1 MFLKTRKVDELGRL
15 GRIVSFLLKSEGES
29 GVLQRTRDGTLR
41 KALSALND
49 TGVALAVETNSLEK
63 AMEWAERAGPRLPKA
78 VAYGI
83 PQLISPE
90 DITADQLSALLS
102 LENKTIA
109 LRIARLEKPA
119 RDGLLSL
126 PFTTMKDLARRL
138 SENELSAL
146 AAYIQRLQKPAANRI
161 LRDVAANPGLM
172 KSLSNRSLQDAII
185 GSRDQLSAVEMLLR
199 DNSALNISNISND
212 FARVRD
218 GEVNY
223 RVFIER
229 YWVGLL
235 AVFFLSLL
243 VLLTL
248 RRILFGRPATVI
260 IKTADG
266 GGKK

>member
-1 MFLKTRKVDELGRL
+1 
-15 GRIVSFLLKSEGES
+15 
-29 GVLQRTRDGTLR
+29 
-41 KALSALND
+41 
-49 TGVALAVETNSLEK
+49 
-63 AMEWAERAGPRLPKA
+63 
-78 VAYGI
+78 
-83 PQLISPE
+83 
-90 DITADQLSALLS
+90 
-102 LENKTIA
+102 
-109 LRIARLEKPA
+109 
-119 RDGLLSL
+119 
-126 PFTTMKDLARRL
+126 MKDLARRL